1 MKMNTWLF
9 ALLTPFIVV
18 AQHPNLVVPLEHSD
32 AISTIAASPDDNYV
46 LSGTINGEVKLWNK
60 SGRLVRDFPGHKKP
74 IIEVAFSP
82 KGNYVISKSDDVTIL
97 YTIDGDSLWS
107 TPTTYNYARYSF
119 IVAGN
124 SPATDVFEQYDRPIF
139 SPDEK
144 WVLTSASDS
153 TALAFNILNQQQ
165 KLIPSTQKQ
174 NLHFSPNGKTLLSQE
189 GDQILLFNEELQL
202 IQEFTTPES
211 RGKALF
217 VNDQEIAIGY
227 LYDDTFHSSG
237 FIAFYDLDGQL
248 TRQLGKPLHKWR
260 RKIDNIIQYQLTID
274 SLGNTISMDTIF
286 TNDKPTSWSAVSGS
300 ERVLYGNVYW
310 NEMQV
315 SPDGTKLI
323 LNSERFTECWDVVN
337 GVQYLASKVDLGYF
351 LAFSIDSKNLLFKK
365 DTQATVYNWDLESL
379 ASIPNLYASAGL
391 KGPRSGTWPGPVTFL
406 QNPNHLLVG
415 QGHHISVQDF
425 KSITTLDFGLSVFHP
440 IRRIDR
446 TADQEE
452 LSIKLSTDSTLVF
465 NLKYNLVRPQEPG
478 VSNRHSSIPEDAIP
492 LGSKYLIHSF
502 ESPFVYSP
510 TPVILREQGFVEAW
524 DRNQQPLF
532 YFQPNYS
539 VADHQL
545 VDNDQFLVIA
555 GSYGRATLWDFHK
568 LLKLGSEIDRLIP
581 ENTKTDADRAP
592 YTPPGQRYIPMR
604 YAKEALVDTLHEV
617 PRCKFRDSYGDRF
630 LFQEIIIPD
639 WTQKSQTAFTSTFQ
653 QGDIKGNF
661 LTFSGH
667 AQPVVNAWY
676 INNGKQIISWS
687 EGGIA
692 KIWNPDTAEEIATLY
707 FFNDQDWVITTKN
720 GLFDAS
726 PGSMRLLYY
735 TVGTELIELE
745 QLKERFYEP
754 GLLPKLIGY
763 SEENIRPSEKF
774 EEIALYPRIEEF
786 KIDNDSL
793 HLHLKAR
800 NGGIG
805 KVVIFING
813 KEVEA
818 EANPLP
824 RSALPKRD
832 SSIHY
837 DLYQHRNYLF
847 RHPDSI
853 NTVSI
858 RVYNEAGWLKSPAIS
873 KPFTAQALQSKGW
886 NGVEQGESWV
896 GKYRPKLYV
905 VSIGTSNYRGSKLDL
920 QYADQD
926 ASMMADA
933 LHLAGSALFANGD
946 SLEVHCLSTA
956 NTTENKPKHPQVHWS
971 TSSKSNIEQVFQ
983 QIRHSAKAEDIVVVY
998 LSGHGV
1004 TYGGA
1009 DETQFYYLTQD
1020 ISNEGELGD
1029 PGTLKKFTISS
1040 EELTGWI
1047 NAIPAL
1053 KQVLILDACNSGQ
1066 IINNITGSTKRL
1078 NSSQIRALDRM
1089 KDRTGLFV
1097 LAGSASDKVSYEA
1110 GQYGQ
1115 GLLTYALLKNMRGV
1129 DAKSDDVDVME
1140 WFQYARNEVPRLA
1153 KSINGI
1159 QTPMLGFPSHGAS
1172 FDIGIRSEEVKANIP
1187 IGNEKPVV
1195 IRSNFFNEVTF
1206 KDDLKLA
1213 DQLETLFIKETEK
1226 GADANLIY
1234 VDVSDYPNAYSLGG
1248 LYKTKEGKINSI
1260 KVKLFKGEEELMEL
1274 DILASETTEELV
1286 SEIFEALLDE
1296 VYFNE

>member
-9 ALLTPFIVV
+9 ALLTPFVVV
-18 AQHPNLVVPLEHSD
+18 AQQSKLIIPLEHSD
-32 AISTIAASPDDNYV
+32 SISTIAVSKDDKYV
-46 LSGTINGEVKLWNK
+46 LSGSINGEVKLWNR
-60 SGRLVRDFPGHKKP
+60 SGRLVRDFPGHKKEL
-74 IIEVAFSP
+74 IEVAFSP
-82 KGNYVISKSDDVTIL
+82 KGNYLISKSEDITIL
-97 YTIDGDSLWS
+97 YTIGGDSLWS
-107 TPTTYNYARYSF
+107 APTIYNYAHHSF
-119 IVAGN
+119 VVYGSAGTKY
-124 SPATDVFEQYDRPIF
+124 PGVDVFEQYDRPLF

-144 WVLTSASDS
+144 WLVVSASDT
-153 TALAFNILNQQQ
+153 TAIAYNLFDQRQ

-174 NLHFSPNGKTLLSQE
+174 NLQFSPNGRTLLSQKGQE
-189 GDQILLFNEELQL
+189 LLIFDEDLKQIQRFLS
-202 IQEFTTPES
+202 PES
-211 RGKALF
+211 RGKAIFL
-217 VNDQEIAIGY
+217 NDQEIAIGY
-227 LYDDTFHSSG
+227 LYNDTQRSSG
-237 FIAFYDLDGQL
+237 FIAMYDIEGQF
-248 TRQLGKPLHKWR
+248 TRQLGKPLYKQR
-260 RKIDNIIQYQLTID
+260 RESANDMPL
-274 SLGNTISMDTIF
+274 SISI
-286 TNDKPTSWSAVSGS
+286 SAVPGH
-300 ERVLYGNVYW
+300 EWIGYGNVYW
-310 NEMQV
+310 NEMLI

-323 LNSERFTECWDVVN
+323 LNSERFTECWDLSN
-337 GVQYLASKVDLGYF
+337 GAQPLRAAENLGA
-351 LAFSIDSKNLLFKK
+351 LLGFSRDNKNILFKR
-365 DTQATVYNWDLESL
+365 ATEASVYNWNLEPL
-379 ASIPNLYASAGL
+379 FSISGLQASAGL
-391 KGPRSGTWPGPVTFL
+391 KGPRSGTWPSPITFL
-406 QNPNHLLVG
+406 QTTNHILIG
-415 QGHHISVQDF
+415 QGSHIRVQDLNQ
-425 KSITTLDFGLSVFHP
+425 KVVTDFGLAAFKP
-440 IRRIDR
+440 IRRIDKMAE
-446 TADQEE
+446 TEE
-452 LSIKLSTDSTLVF
+452 LSIRMADDSLLVI
-465 NLKYNLVRPQEPG
+465 NLKYNLVRKAISEG
-478 VSNRHSSIPEDAIP
+478 VKISSRKKGEDFSEGYH
-492 LGSKYLIHSF
+492 LRGV
-502 ESPFVYSP
+502 ESPFVYSSVPVRDLQEGYIFVHDTAQKPVLHFEP
-510 TPVILREQGFVEAW
+510 TPSISDLKLL
-524 DRNQQPLF
+524 DR
-532 YFQPNYS
+532 
-539 VADHQL
+539 DK
-545 VDNDQFLVIA
+545 FLLISD
-555 GSYGRATLWDFHK
+555 SYKAATLWDFQK
-568 LLKLGSEIDRLIP
+568 LLELVAEKDTLKVESHPFDQYVESGYLKKEEIHRAGYLSSEIAR
-581 ENTKTDADRAP
+581 
-592 YTPPGQRYIPMR
+592 
-604 YAKEALVDTLHEV
+604 EAFVDTLRKI
-617 PRCKFRDSYGDRF
+617 PRSKFIDAFDKRF
-630 LFQEIIIPD
+630 LFREIRVPNRVRPREIEFEPN
-639 WTQKSQTAFTSTFQ
+639 FQ
-653 QGDIKGNF
+653 QGDLAGKYLIF
-661 LTFSGH
+661 RGH
-667 AQPVVNAWY
+667 EQPVVNAKY
-676 INNGKQIISWS
+676 INAGKHIISWS
-687 EGGIA
+687 KGGVA

-707 FFNDQDWVITTKN
+707 FFNEKDWVITTKE

-786 KIDNDSL
+786 KINNDSL
-793 HLHLKAR
+793 HLHLKTR
-800 NGGIG
+800 SGGIG
-805 KVVIFING
+805 KVTIFVNG

-824 RSALPKRD
+824 RSAYPKRD
-832 SSIHY
+832 SIIHY

-847 RHPDSI
+847 RHPDSVNMI
-853 NTVSI
+853 SI

-873 KPFTAQALQSKGW
+873 KPFRSTELQSKGW

-1040 EELTGWI
+1040 EELTSWI

-1066 IINNITGSTKRL
+1066 IIKSITGSTKRL
-1078 NSSQIRALDRM
+1078 NSNQIRALDRM

-1187 IGNEKPVV
+1187 IGNQKPVV
-1195 IRSNFFNEVTF
+1195 IRCNFFNEVTF

-1274 DILASETTEELV
+1274 DILASETTEEVV